1 MRCYEPKVQFVCCTC
16 LLRSPKT
23 VTVERR
29 EDSAHAEPLVF
40 VAWTTYIYGS
50 SLSFISVVSVCL
62 CLAASTIKTKSRIQP
77 NENNGHM
84 QTPINNKLFSI
95 KSLAW

>member
-1 MRCYEPKVQFVCCTC
+1 MYMLNKVNLILIQRGSEIMRCYEPKVQFVCCTC

-40 VAWTTYIYGS
+40 VAWTTYIWIKLVIYYCHECMFMS
-50 SLSFISVVSVCL
+50 CCL
-62 CLAASTIKTKSRIQP
+62 Y
-77 NENNGHM
+77 N
-84 QTPINNKLFSI
+84 
-95 KSLAW
+95 